1 MLFHTIIENKIVFR
15 VVFDTKLNKKV
26 IFTKKYNKKLFF
38 TNKITFF
45 KYYEQEKIWYTQ
57 ELEDLKLRLKLI

>member
-1 MLFHTIIENKIVFR
+1 MLFYTIIKDRIVFR

-38 TNKITFF
+38 TNKISFF
-45 KYYEQEKIWYTQ
+45 KYYEQEKKWYTQ
-57 ELEDLKLRLKLI
+57 ELKDLKSKLKLI